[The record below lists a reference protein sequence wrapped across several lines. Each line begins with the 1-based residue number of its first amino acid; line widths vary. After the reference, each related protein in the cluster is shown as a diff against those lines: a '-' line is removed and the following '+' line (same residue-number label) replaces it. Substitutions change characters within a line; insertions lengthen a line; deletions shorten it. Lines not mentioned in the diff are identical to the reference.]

1 MSNGDYSSMDWGYG
15 GGDYSDWGGYSGYGG
30 DTSGGNW
37 FSNLSGG
44 VGNTLSKPNTWNA
57 ILGLGQLA
65 GSAFGGGNKKPTFNY
80 SPAQGKAYQGM
91 QGLAQTGLYNQKTID
106 DMMRMAQASNV
117 GGGFAPNA
125 TSGKFRNTLGELML
139 SKAAQDAQF
148 KSGVFGQMGGIAGQ
162 GLAQQQSNPWYQ
174 DVFSTLQNQA
184 NNAML
189 MKLLGGQNS
198 GGLASSPF
206 MASLFNL

>member
-1 MSNGDYSSMDWGYG
+1 
-15 GGDYSDWGGYSGYGG
+15 
-30 DTSGGNW
+30 
-37 FSNLSGG
+37 
-44 VGNTLSKPNTWNA
+44 
-57 ILGLGQLA
+57 
-65 GSAFGGGNKKPTFNY
+65 
-80 SPAQGKAYQGM
+80 M